1 MVVLAETRNT
11 YGWSLSGAVSWSV
24 FGIGA
29 MKTILFSF
37 ATTDTAGPSAD
48 VSVPIRKST
57 LSFRISSRATRT
69 ASLASAL
76 ESRTISSILRPST
89 PPLAFNSSTNI
100 MAPLDAGSP
109 NSAGGPERGRG
120 TPTLIGF
127 WALAARGVASTR
139 ASSIVSTRSIMES
152 LLWLREIACHE
163 PPALHH
169 RQAAPVLQ
177 HRDVLQGIAA
187 HHHEIG
193 ELADLERA
201 DPVLHPHELGAR
213 PGVARDG
220 LERGEADDVHEDLD
234 VLRVLAVRVPG
245 EAEIAARAHA
255 DPQVPGPPVRVR
267 GLLDLIAQAGGADD
281 RLGDSEARPVL
292 DDRVEVAQPR
302 HQGQTLVGD
311 QAQRLVVRVGR
322 VLDRIHAGLGG
333 HAARAGPAHVGR
345 GQAAAHVGLLDQ
357 PADLVEGIGAVR
369 DGSVGQQRVAP
380 HVALDHVGAVL
391 DRAAHRGPDLVG
403 PVRDEGESGHAE
415 LEVGRIPVRH
425 AAGGHDVAARREQA
439 RARG

>member
-1 MVVLAETRNT
+1 
-11 YGWSLSGAVSWSV
+11 
-24 FGIGA
+24 

-89 PPLAFNSSTNI
+89 PPLAFSSSTNI
-100 MAPLDAGSP
+100 MAPLEAGSP

-127 WALAARGVASTR
+127 WALAASGIASTR
-139 ASSIVSTRSIMES
+139 ASSIVSTRSIMGS

-177 HRDVLQGIAA
+177 HRDVLQGI
-187 HHHEIG
+187 G

-201 DPVLHPHELGAR
+201 DPVLHPHELGAG
-213 PGVARDG
+213 PGGARDG

-267 GLLDLIAQAGGADD
+267 GLLDLIAQAG
-281 RLGDSEARPVL
+281 
-292 DDRVEVAQPR
+292 
-302 HQGQTLVGD
+302 
-311 QAQRLVVRVGR
+311 
-322 VLDRIHAGLGG
+322 
-333 HAARAGPAHVGR
+333 
-345 GQAAAHVGLLDQ
+345 
-357 PADLVEGIGAVR
+357 
-369 DGSVGQQRVAP
+369 
-380 HVALDHVGAVL
+380 
-391 DRAAHRGPDLVG
+391 
-403 PVRDEGESGHAE
+403 
-415 LEVGRIPVRH
+415 
-425 AAGGHDVAARREQA
+425 
-439 RARG
+439 